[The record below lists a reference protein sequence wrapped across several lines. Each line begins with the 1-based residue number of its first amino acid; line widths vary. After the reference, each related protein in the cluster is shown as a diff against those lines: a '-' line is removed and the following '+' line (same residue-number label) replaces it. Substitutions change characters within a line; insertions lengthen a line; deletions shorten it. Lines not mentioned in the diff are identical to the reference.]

1 MSLGEPVG
9 RVGFGSRVVPTLL
22 ASAAHRGIAVHSRM
36 NCVRTRTSDSA
47 NRGTDPASKH
57 SMDGSQ
63 RTRRPSSPRSGK
75 WLLPGIAGAVLVGG
89 LVAILVAFDV
99 GGIRGSAEPGPATRN
114 ESAAVAKKLPKVPLE
129 PEARRV
135 AGRFILTAVAR
146 KHLAESYALA
156 APKLRQGLTLAQ
168 WKTGNIPVVPYPTE
182 ELKPVRMSVKIS
194 TGTHANIMVFLDPR
208 PGAEAKSQIFIIEL
222 DKIGTRWF
230 VSTWVPF
237 NPPAIPLSTS

>member
-1 MSLGEPVG
+1 
-9 RVGFGSRVVPTLL
+9 
-22 ASAAHRGIAVHSRM
+22 
-36 NCVRTRTSDSA
+36 
-47 NRGTDPASKH
+47 
-57 SMDGSQ
+57 MDGSQ
-63 RTRRPSSPRSGK
+63 RTRRPSTPRSGK
-75 WLLPGIAGAVLVGG
+75 WLLPGIGGAVLVGG
-89 LVAILVAFDV
+89 VVAILAAFDV

-114 ESAAVAKKLPKVPLE
+114 EPATVVKKLPKVPLE

-146 KHLAESYALA
+146 KNLAESYALT

-194 TGTHANIMVFLDPR
+194 TGTHANIMVFLDPK
-208 PGAEAKSQIFIIEL
+208 PGVEIKPQIFIIEL
-222 DKIGTRWF
+222 DKMGTRWF

-237 NPPAIPLSTS
+237 NPPAIPLGTS

>member
-1 MSLGEPVG
+1 
-9 RVGFGSRVVPTLL
+9 
-22 ASAAHRGIAVHSRM
+22 
-36 NCVRTRTSDSA
+36 
-47 NRGTDPASKH
+47 
-57 SMDGSQ
+57 MDGSGN
-63 RTRRPSSPRSGK
+63 TRKHSTPRSGK
-75 WLLPGIAGAVLVGG
+75 WLLPGIGGAVLVGG
-89 LVAILVAFDV
+89 VVAVLVAFDV

-114 ESAAVAKKLPKVPLE
+114 TPATVAKKISKLPLE

-194 TGTHANIMVFLDPR
+194 TGRHANIMVFLDPR
-208 PGAEAKSQIFIIEL
+208 PGVTVKSQIFIIEL
-222 DKIGTRWF
+222 DKIGTRWL

-237 NPPAIPLSTS
+237 NPPAIPLATS